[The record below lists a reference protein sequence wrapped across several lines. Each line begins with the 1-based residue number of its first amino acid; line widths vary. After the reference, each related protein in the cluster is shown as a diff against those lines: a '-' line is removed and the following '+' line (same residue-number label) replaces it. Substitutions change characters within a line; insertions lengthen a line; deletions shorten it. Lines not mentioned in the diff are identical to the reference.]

1 MSSMRVFLLRHGEA
15 ADHAPDGSYHDDARE
30 LTPNGI
36 ANLTKACSTYARV
49 IGTPRT
55 ILHSPLTRAGQSAT
69 ILRQALSGEVAMA
82 VVPELRPS
90 GRASQVVDLLQS
102 DFLQHSQDVVLV
114 GHEPLLGDLL
124 GLLSTGNDRLG
135 IPMGKGMLAA
145 IRFSDP
151 RVMIGRLITLLNQ
164 GTAAGLA

>member
-1 MSSMRVFLLRHGEA
+1 MRVFLLRHGEA
-15 ADHAPDGSYHDDARE
+15 VDPSPDEALNDDARE
-30 LTPNGI
+30 LTPHGI
-36 ANLTKACSTYARV
+36 ENLTKACSTYARI

-55 ILHSPLTRAGQSAT
+55 ILHSPLTRAQQSAA
-69 ILRQALSGEVAMA
+69 ILEEALSDKVTMEE
-82 VVPELRPS
+82 VPELRPN
-90 GRASQVVDLLQS
+90 GRANRVVELLQE
-102 DFLQHSQDVVLV
+102 DFLTHSQDVVLV

-164 GTAAGLA
+164 DMATVLE

>member
-1 MSSMRVFLLRHGEA
+1 MRVFLLRHGEA
-15 ADHAPDGSYHDDARE
+15 ADQAPDGSFHDDARE
-30 LTPNGI
+30 LTPDGI
-36 ANLTKACSTYARV
+36 QNLTKACATYSR
-49 IGTPRT
+49 IISTPRT
-55 ILHSPLTRAGQSAT
+55 ILHSPLIRAQQSAE
-69 ILRQALSGEVAMA
+69 ILKSSLARDVTMESTA
-82 VVPELRPS
+82 ELRPN
-90 GRASQVVDLLQS
+90 GRANLVVDLLQA

-135 IPMGKGMLAA
+135 IPMGKGMLAG

-164 GTAAGLA
+164 ETASQL